1 MIKELLTPV
10 SSRIAVGIWN
20 FVMELVGGLLT
31 KTPGNFNS
39 SSGVRSETWKFLIN
53 TVYPWMQS
61 IGLLM
66 LNLFIMIALCQA
78 VTTLHTNITLELC
91 VEALIKIVIV
101 NVIFANL
108 LKLMN
113 VFFRISSLMC
123 SGLQE
128 QAGIDMKLDA
138 SDFSGS
144 VSITSLLFG
153 IVFVLVSLVCSF
165 MILLAVYGR
174 FLRLYLLVVM
184 APLAIAPL
192 AGGQRTEQTFH
203 AFVRT
208 FLLYV
213 FEIVVI
219 QLVLITASKMMQEG
233 FHLFNNDTVNTL
245 FETVAGAGTINA
257 MFIMIL
263 TAAMVKGANSFLSK
277 AFGL

>member
-39 SSGVRSETWKFLIN
+39 SSGGRSETWKFLIN

-91 VEALIKIVIV
+91 VEALIKIVIA

-108 LKLMN
+108 LKIMN

-123 SGLQE
+123 SGLQN

-174 FLRLYLLVVM
+174 FLRLYLLAAM

-219 QLVLITASKMMQEG
+219 QLVLIIASKMMQEG

-245 FETVAGAGTINA
+245 LETVAGAGTINA

>member
-39 SSGVRSETWKFLIN
+39 SSGIRSETWKFLIN

-66 LNLFIMIALCQA
+66 LNLFIMTALCQA

-91 VEALIKIVIV
+91 IEALIKIVIV

>member
-66 LNLFIMIALCQA
+66 LNLFIMTALCQA

-128 QAGIDMKLDA
+128 QAGIDMQLDA

>member
-66 LNLFIMIALCQA
+66 LNLFIMTALCQA